1 MGYPLLI
8 LGVALWSG
16 AHLFKRIA
24 PERRAVL
31 GDSGKGLVAIL
42 LVLSIVMMT
51 FGYQWAAPVWLWY
64 PPAFLI
70 HVNNLLMFLAVY
82 LFVASVMQTGITRQI
97 RHPQLTA
104 VKTWALA
111 HLLVK
116 GTLEALILF
125 GGLLAW
131 AVVSVILIN
140 RAQRNWVR
148 PGPSS
153 AVREVAA
160 VVIALVATVVIGY
173 LHGWLGAWPF
183 AGTGPF

>member
-16 AHLFKRIA
+16 AHLFKRLA

-31 GDSGKGLVAIL
+31 GEAGKGLVAIL
-42 LVLSIVMMT
+42 LLLSIAMMY
-51 FGYQWAAPVWLWY
+51 FGYRWAAPVLLWQG
-64 PPAFLI
+64 PFFLT
-70 HVNNLLMFLAVY
+70 HVNNLLMVFALY
-82 LFVASVMQTGITRQI
+82 LFVASGMQTAITRRI

-104 VKTWALA
+104 VKTWAVA
-111 HLLVK
+111 HLLVQ
-116 GTLEALILF
+116 GTLAGVILF

-140 RAQRNWVR
+140 RAQRDWVR

-153 AVREVAA
+153 AVKEIGA
-160 VVIALVATVVIGY
+160 VVLALVATVVVGY
-173 LHGWLGAWPF
+173 IHYWLGVWPF
-183 AGTGPF
+183 G